1 LICFVDM
8 LVYERFARNGL
19 VGLENV
25 NFGSSVLD
33 GFSDV
38 SEGLEKVTAL
48 FSIILRDFLEAIK
61 ELKKFILT

>member
-1 LICFVDM
+1 MICFVDM

-38 SEGLEKVTAL
+38 SEGLKKVTAL
-48 FSIILRDFLEAIK
+48 FSIILRDFLEAI
-61 ELKKFILT
+61 E

>member
-8 LVYERFARNGL
+8 LVCERFARNGL

-38 SEGLEKVTAL
+38 SEGLKKVATL
-48 FSIILRDFLEAIK
+48 FTIILRDFLEAIK
-61 ELKKFILT
+61 KLKKFILT